1 MSENTANAM
10 DMFSSLSNWGR
21 WGVDDEQGTLN
32 LITPEHRRIAAGLVR
47 EGLTVS
53 LARDVETNAT
63 PGASNATQR
72 FMLTSG
78 QGLNDPHRIPTHE
91 PDTAEDVVMYAV
103 HGVANTHLDALGHYF
118 WNGKMWNG
126 KPAEHVTTENGATI
140 NDVRGAKAGIFTRGV
155 ILDVPTLRGIDWLE
169 GGQGIGAEDLLEFEQ
184 ALGIEIGAGDALL
197 LRTGQPERLAAK
209 GHPVDGP
216 TYSGWGF
223 DALPFLRERGVSVIG
238 CDGPAETGPSGV
250 AELEHP
256 VHQIGLIAMG
266 LWLMD
271 NLSLAEVATVAGNL
285 QRSEFCFTT
294 APIRFVGST
303 GSLVNPLAVF

>member
-1 MSENTANAM
+1 MENNSNAL
-10 DMFSSLSNWGR
+10 DLFSSLSNWGR
-21 WGVDDEQGTLN
+21 WGENDQQGTLN
-32 LITPEHRRIAAGLVR
+32 LITPEHRRAAAGLVR

-53 LARDVETNAT
+53 LASDVETRTAAGT
-63 PGASNATQR
+63 DHSAQR
-72 FMLTSG
+72 FMLSTG
-78 QGLNDPHRIPTHE
+78 EGLSDPQRLPTHE
-91 PDTAEDVVMYAV
+91 PDIAEDVVMYPV

-126 KPAEHVTTENGATI
+126 KPAEHVTAALGATI

-155 ILDVPTLRGIDWLE
+155 LIDVPALRGIDWLE
-169 GGQGIGAEDLLEFEQ
+169 GGQGIGAEDLLEFERT
-184 ALGIEIGAGDALL
+184 LGIQIGEGDALL

-209 GHPVDGP
+209 GHPADGP
-216 TYSGWGF
+216 TYSGWRI
-223 DALPFLRERGVSVIG
+223 DALPLLSERGVSLIG

-250 AELEHP
+250 QELEHP

-271 NLSLAEVATVAGNL
+271 NLSLAEVATVASEVH
-285 QRSEFCFTT
+285 RSEFCFTT